1 MFRILQFFTVIAI
14 AGSFLLALLNHA
26 YWAETAIVSGTIA
39 YGVLTIFTLFK
50 ANFKMRAP
58 YISEVVLGGLLI
70 VLIRDG
76 YTYAG
81 AKPILYYLFITCFIL
96 RTVSIKNEEQ
106 LAG

>member
-14 AGSFLLALLNHA
+14 AGSFLLAFLNHA

-39 YGVLTIFTLFK
+39 YGILTILTLFK
-50 ANFKMRAP
+50 ASFRMRVP

-81 AKPILYYLFITCFIL
+81 ARPMLYYLFIACFIL
-96 RTVSIKNEEQ
+96 RTVAIKNEEQ